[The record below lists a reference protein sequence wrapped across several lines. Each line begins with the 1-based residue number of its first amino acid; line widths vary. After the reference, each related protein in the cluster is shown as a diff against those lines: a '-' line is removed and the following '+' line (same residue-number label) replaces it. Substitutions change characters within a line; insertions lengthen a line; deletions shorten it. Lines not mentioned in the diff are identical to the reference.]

1 MMIKN
6 KFIAIALSA
15 VLAIPAAVTLIP
27 GADIETKAEAAID
40 VTTYGALPDDNV
52 DDREAINNAIRAANE
67 AGGGTVTMP
76 AGTFDVILEPL
87 YGMGIELRD
96 NVTLQMDKKTILK
109 CTTKNWKR
117 YAVISIK
124 GCKNAS
130 IINGQIHG
138 HRKSKVTSE
147 DCYGLNIRDAS
158 NIRIEGLTIKNIMT
172 DGIYL
177 GSMDDYDNLYGCNK
191 ITIKKCTVSNSG
203 RNNIAIVDADNVTID
218 GCTIKK
224 AKGIAPQCGI
234 NIEPNQ
240 DNGVPRKKQVCNKI
254 TIKNT
259 KVTCVKSGVDN
270 NYYALQI
277 MNPWHNVSEKNNI
290 VAKNVKITGCT
301 LGGDCGNFSGSKVTF
316 SNCKIAGTLYTKKP
330 TTIKKTTYKKLA
342 SY

>member
-27 GADIETKAEAAID
+27 GTGIETKAEAAID

-87 YGMGIELRD
+87 YGMGIELQN
-96 NVTLQMDKKTILK
+96 NVTLSMDKNTILK
-109 CTTKNWKR
+109 VKSENKNR
-117 YAVISIK
+117 YEIISIK
-124 GCKNAS
+124 WKENVAVTG
-130 IINGQIHG
+130 GQILG
-138 HRKSKVTSE
+138 DKKSHKGKLSE
-147 DCYGLNIRDAS
+147 DCFGVRVIDSKKVKIQNM
-158 NIRIEGLTIKNIMT
+158 TIKNVVT

-177 GSMDDYDNLYGCNK
+177 GASNNSSGCNNVK
-191 ITIKKCTVSNSG
+191 ITNCIINSSG

-218 GCTIKK
+218 KCKIYK
-224 AKGIAPQCGI
+224 AQGRQPECGI
-234 NIEPNQ
+234 NIEPNT
-240 DNGVPRKKQVCNKI
+240 NGGKPKKSQICKNI

-259 KVTCVKSGVDN
+259 KVTCVKMGVDN
-270 NYYALQI
+270 HYFALQI
-277 MNPWHNVSEKNNI
+277 INPYHYDSSLNNAI
-290 VAKNVKITGCT
+290 ANKVTITNCD
-301 LGGDCGNFSGSKVTF
+301 LGGDCGNFSGTNVTF
-316 SNCKIAGTLYTKKP
+316 NKCKIKGTLYTKKP
-330 TTIKKTTYKKLA
+330 TKLKKTTYGRKE